1 MQNSPN
7 GPLDLSFPDGAGGGG
22 ASVATQVAF
31 SPAAELADIGGNATN
46 VQDAIDQ
53 VIQFIE
59 QTKTQTDGDIATL
72 QSDVSALTDTVTNG
86 KANVFPLGAAAPIS
100 YWTDFLT
107 GSNAA
112 AVDPFIAVLISS
124 GTINV
129 PNISAA
135 GHPGMIRLRSAAGAG
150 SGVFVGSNTGQ
161 LLIAGGEYFEAV
173 FYINTLTDITIRMG
187 FLDTATSADPSDGA
201 WLQIAPTGVATGRV
215 VNNGGAIADTDTT
228 ANLSTGTWYKAI
240 VNVAPDASSVIFEIT
255 TMNGTQVWT
264 DNLSG
269 GLPTGAGRETGVGII
284 ATTAGSSAVDMLH
297 LDFMLFALNGTQPQ
311 RG

>member
-1 MQNSPN
+1 MSNDPN
-7 GPLDLSFPDGAGGGG
+7 GPLDLSNAGRPTGGGSAAQTTYDPT
-22 ASVATQVAF
+22 ASGL
-31 SPAAELADIGGNATN
+31 SPADT
-46 VQDAIDQ
+46 VQEAIDALAA
-53 VIQFIE
+53 VD
-59 QTKTQTDGDIATL
+59 TQLEGDITQL
-72 QSDVSALTDTVTNG
+72 QSDLSALDDTVTNA
-86 KANVFPLGAAAPIS
+86 KANFFPLNAPSIS
-100 YWTDFLT
+100 MWNDFLV

-112 AVDPFIAVLISS
+112 VVDPFIAVLISS

-161 LLIAGGEYFEAV
+161 ILLAGGEYFEAV
-173 FYINTLTDITIRMG
+173 FYINTLTDITIRLG
-187 FLDTATSADPSDGA
+187 FLDTATSAAPTDGA
-201 WLQIAPTGVATGRV
+201 YLQIAPTGVATGHV
-215 VNNGGAIADTDTT
+215 VSNAGTIADTDTT
-228 ANLSTGTWYKAI
+228 ANLTTGTWYKAI
-240 VNVAPDASSVIFEIT
+240 VQVAPDATSVIFEVV

-269 GLPTGAGRETGVGII
+269 GLPTGVGRETGVGII